1 MDKQTLI
8 DRLNRDLAGE
18 YQAILQY
25 MQHYFVMKG
34 PERLTVGEF
43 FKKVAIGEM
52 KHAEFLAE
60 KIVALGGIPTVTPL
74 PVVQPAT
81 VREMLEAN
89 LAAERQAIR
98 DYAERAEQAEAF
110 GDEGLET
117 ELENILAEETAHAEA
132 FAKLLPAY
140 APATSPQR
148 RGRKPGQTVGRR
160 GRKPGQTVGRRGR
173 KPRQAAR
180 QTATKEE

>member
-8 DRLNRDLAGE
+8 DQLNRDLAGE

-25 MQHYFVMKG
+25 MQHYFIMKG

-43 FKKVAIGEM
+43 FKKVALGEM

-60 KIVALGGIPTVTPL
+60 KIVALGGIPTVIPL
-74 PVVQPAT
+74 PIVQPAT

-117 ELENILAEETAHAEA
+117 ELENIVAEETAHAEA
-132 FAKLLPAY
+132 FAKLLPGY
-140 APATSPQR
+140 ATPPQR
-148 RGRKPGQTVGRR
+148 RGRKPGQAAGRR
-160 GRKPGQTVGRRGR
+160 GRKPGQAAGRRGR

-180 QTATKEE
+180 QTAPKEE